1 MFNIFILPK
10 RELIR
15 NIAVTIGVFVTQAVS
30 FFLVFYVK
38 LSYHLINH
46 TLMKEGDI
54 MRIALVD
61 DNRDDLQTLH
71 RCLTE
76 NLISDCDIVEFTGG
90 DEFLKSFTD
99 NSYDLIVLDIYMGEF
114 NGIEVA
120 REIRKRDSHVLIAFG
135 TTSNE
140 FAAESYEVN
149 ACYYLKKP
157 FDREHVSYML
167 NRINYKELE
176 LSRTV
181 LLPNGEKI
189 LLRSI
194 LYADCASHRITLHC
208 KQYRN
213 VNLRTTFSE
222 IEDLLCSYSFFY
234 SPCKGIVV
242 NFYEVATQADD
253 TFLMSDGTRLP
264 ISRRKASEVLNAYS
278 SFRFEQIRKE
288 LLQ

>member
-1 MFNIFILPK
+1 
-10 RELIR
+10 
-15 NIAVTIGVFVTQAVS
+15 
-30 FFLVFYVK
+30 
-38 LSYHLINH
+38 
-46 TLMKEGDI
+46 

-114 NGIEVA
+114 TGIDVA

-157 FDREHVSYML
+157 FDREHVLIIRS
-167 NRINYKELE
+167 
-176 LSRTV
+176 LSCHARFFFRT
-181 LLPNGEKI
+181 EKK
-189 LLRSI
+189 
-194 LYADCASHRITLHC
+194 YFCEASCTQTTHRT
-208 KQYRN
+208 
-213 VNLRTTFSE
+213 
-222 IEDLLCSYSFFY
+222 
-234 SPCKGIVV
+234 
-242 NFYEVATQADD
+242 A
-253 TFLMSDGTRLP
+253 
-264 ISRRKASEVLNAYS
+264 
-278 SFRFEQIRKE
+278 
-288 LLQ
+288 

>member
-1 MFNIFILPK
+1 
-10 RELIR
+10 
-15 NIAVTIGVFVTQAVS
+15 
-30 FFLVFYVK
+30 
-38 LSYHLINH
+38 
-46 TLMKEGDI
+46 

-99 NSYDLIVLDIYMGEF
+99 NSYDLIVLDIYMGELT
-114 NGIEVA
+114 GIDVA

-194 LYADCASHRITLHC
+194 LYADYASHRITLHC
-208 KQYRN
+208 KQNRS

-222 IEDLLCSYSFFY
+222 IENLLCSYSFFY

-242 NFYEVATQADD
+242 NFYEVTTKADD